1 MQVLLRPVLDYFKGA
16 QCIARYGLWK
26 WALVPALTGVLFY
39 ALVLVFILFL
49 RLELFKL
56 AESWIDGDVFRFSV
70 VFITGFITGLLLL
83 YLAFLFFKYA
93 VLILS
98 APFMTVMSER
108 IEAGMYGKN
117 NRGTLSFGGILSDL
131 RRSFLLNSRNFLI
144 EMLWVVA
151 LFVIGLFFPPA
162 LFLAILLWGVQA
174 YFAGFGN
181 MDYTLERYFNIR
193 ESIEF
198 ARRYRTM
205 VVGNGAIFILLLSIP
220 LIGALVAIPLATAAS
235 TVGALRIL
243 REISESEL
251 PFNHSHLG

>member
-1 MQVLLRPVLDYFKGA
+1 MQVLLQPLLDYFKGA
-16 QCIARYGLWK
+16 QCIVRYRLWK
-26 WALVPALTGVLFY
+26 WALVPAMTGVVFY

-56 AESWIDGDVFRFSV
+56 TESWIDGDAFRFSV
-70 VFITGFITGLLLL
+70 VFITGFVTGLLLL

-108 IEAGMYGKN
+108 IEARLYGKN
-117 NRGTLSFGGILSDL
+117 ERGKLSFGGMLSDL

-144 EMLWVVA
+144 EMLWVA
-151 LFVIGLFFPPA
+151 AIFVVGLFFPPA
-162 LFLAILLWGVQA
+162 LFLALLLWGVQA

-181 MDYTLERYFNIR
+181 LDYTLERYFNIR

-235 TVGALRIL
+235 TVGVLRVMKENNNSVFPL
-243 REISESEL
+243 HCS
-251 PFNHSHLG
+251 NQD

>member
-1 MQVLLRPVLDYFKGA
+1 MQVLLRPLQDYFKGA
-16 QCIARYGLWK
+16 QCIVRYRLWK
-26 WALVPALTGVLFY
+26 WALVPAFTGVAFY
-39 ALVLVFILFL
+39 AIVLVFILFL

-56 AESWIDGDVFRFSV
+56 TESWIDGDAFRFSV

-108 IEAGMYGKN
+108 IEAGLYGN
-117 NRGTLSFGGILSDL
+117 NERGKLSLAGILSDL
-131 RRSFLLNSRNFLI
+131 KRSFLLNSRNFLI
-144 EMLWVVA
+144 EMLWVAA
-151 LFVIGLFFPPA
+151 LFAVGLFFPPA
-162 LFLAILLWGVQA
+162 LFLALLLWGVQA

-193 ESIEF
+193 ESIDF
-198 ARRYRTM
+198 ARRYRIM

-220 LIGALVAIPLATAAS
+220 LIGALVAIPFATAAS
-235 TVGALRIL
+235 TVGVLRVL
-243 REISESEL
+243 KENYDSEFPLHFS
-251 PFNHSHLG
+251 NQD